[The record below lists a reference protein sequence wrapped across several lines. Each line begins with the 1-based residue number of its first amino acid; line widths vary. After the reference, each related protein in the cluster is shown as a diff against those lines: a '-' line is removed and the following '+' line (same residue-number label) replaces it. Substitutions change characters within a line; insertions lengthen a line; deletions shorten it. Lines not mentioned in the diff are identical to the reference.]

1 MKVFFSKLKTIGPWL
16 VAAAIFAYLF
26 HKYPPAKVWKSLT
39 YVNLLPFLGFSLFYF
54 FFIYIIDAAVTR
66 YILARFTRRVPLK
79 DVILARGVTYLIM
92 VISYPASQAGFAY
105 YFRRRYKIPITE
117 VLSTFLYIMFVDLW
131 WIVTLAFAGSF
142 FQEYTVGGVN
152 LSRLVFTVAMIFYG
166 VYMVWLA
173 FWRRWPDKGFW
184 KFITPKFIENQR
196 KRKIFDLFNKATIA
210 DYFKTAILR
219 IPIHFTIIVSF
230 YVVFKT
236 FGCDIPF
243 AQILSNVPIV
253 FLIGTLPITPGGLG
267 TTNALLVE
275 LLKGHLTGPIFKSG
289 AVTPAELIFSAT
301 LLWLFVNYLLKVI
314 TGTVLMGFVPRKLF
328 EPTEDVSEETAESE
342 STPIGGNL

>member
-1 MKVFFSKLKTIGPWL
+1 MKVIFSKLKTIVPWL

-26 HKYPPAKVWKSLT
+26 HKYPPARVWKSLT
-39 YVNLLPFLGFSLFYF
+39 YVNVLPFLGFSLFYF

-66 YILARFTRRVPLK
+66 YILTRFTRKVSLK
-79 DVILARGVTYLIM
+79 DVILARGVTYLLM

-105 YFRRRYKIPITE
+105 YFKRRYKIPIFE
-117 VLSTFLYIMFVDLW
+117 VLSTFLFIMFVDLW

-142 FQEYTVGGVN
+142 FQENTVGDVN
-152 LSRLVFTVAMIFYG
+152 LSSLVFTTAIIFYG
-166 VYMVWLA
+166 VYIVWLA
-173 FWRRWPDKGFW
+173 FWRCWPDKRFW
-184 KFITPKFIENQR
+184 KFVTPKFIERQR
-196 KRKIFDLFNKATIA
+196 KRKIFDLFEKATLA
-210 DYFKTAILR
+210 DYLRIALLR

-230 YVVFKT
+230 YVVIRT

-243 AQILSNVPIV
+243 VQILSNVPIV
-253 FLIGTLPITPGGLG
+253 FLIGALPITPGGLG
-267 TTNALLVE
+267 TTNVLFVE

-301 LLWLFVNYLLKVI
+301 LLWLFANYLLKII

-328 EPTEDVSEETAESE
+328 EPTSDTPEEVAEKDSA
-342 STPIGGNL
+342 PVGGNI